1 MGDYGKM
8 IIVRKTNIEKA
19 NDLYKYKP
27 RSLDYINVYT
37 DMCCRL
43 SRLNRR
49 RGILWKNL
57 KH

>member
-8 IIVRKTNIEKA
+8 IIVRETRLDKA
-19 NDLYKYKP
+19 DDLHKYMP
-27 RSLDYINVYT
+27 RSLDYINAYSN
-37 DMCCRL
+37 MCCRL
-43 SRLNRR
+43 SKLNRR